1 MKPKLLAFHLPQ
13 YHPIPENDKW
23 WGPGFTEWRNVAQAT
38 PLFPGHYQPHLPAD
52 LGYYDLRL
60 PEVRQQQADLAR
72 QYGIHGFCY
81 YHYWFSGKQLLER
94 PVAEILSSGQ
104 PDYPFCLCWANE
116 SWSRRWIG
124 DDQEI
129 LIEQTYT
136 EHDDIKH
143 GAHLAELFSDER
155 YIKIDGRPLFLIYR
169 PGDLPNPNQTLK
181 VFREASN
188 ALGLLDPY
196 FVAVDAHKVGHD
208 FRYDGFDAILAFSP
222 QLGVSSPDAFQDGR
236 TWRKLKRNIA
246 RSIPSATLK
255 VFDEETERVK
265 MDEISRPFP
274 FIPSCFVSWDN
285 SARRGRNGIIYAG
298 QSPSIFEKYL
308 RKAILKGME
317 HPHNHSLVFVNA
329 WNEWAEGNKLEPDI
343 KNGHAYL
350 EVCRNVLSDFRQDS
364 IRNL

>member
-1 MKPKLLAFHLPQ
+1 M
-13 YHPIPENDKW
+13 
-23 WGPGFTEWRNVAQAT
+23 
-38 PLFPGHYQPHLPAD
+38 
-52 LGYYDLRL
+52 
-60 PEVRQQQADLAR
+60 
-72 QYGIHGFCY
+72 
-81 YHYWFSGKQLLER
+81 
-94 PVAEILSSGQ
+94 
-104 PDYPFCLCWANE
+104 
-116 SWSRRWIG
+116 
-124 DDQEI
+124 
-129 LIEQTYT
+129 
-136 EHDDIKH
+136 
-143 GAHLAELFSDER
+143 
-155 YIKIDGRPLFLIYR
+155 
-169 PGDLPNPNQTLK
+169 
-181 VFREASN
+181 FREASN

-255 VFDEETERVK
+255 VFDEETERAK
-265 MDEISRPFP
+265 MEEISRPFP

-317 HPHNHSLVFVNA
+317 HPHNHGLVFVNA

-350 EVCRNVLSDFRQDS
+350 EVCRNVLSEFRQES
-364 IRNL
+364 GRNL